1 MAAAVTRAAMA
12 NPGTDFTSS
21 AARSFSGV
29 MRAAARTE
37 ADRRP
42 DGIPPFQAFLD
53 EHRTVL
59 YRFLVAAV
67 GPNDADDCFQE
78 TFIAALRAYPKLEN
92 GDNLR
97 AWVLAIATRKVIDAA
112 RARNRRPEPTAD
124 ITEMLEAS
132 MPVRPE
138 ERNPAS
144 SEIEEPLWGEIL
156 ALPPRQRVALVHRI
170 LLDRPYAELAAA
182 MGCSL
187 DAARANVYQALKKL
201 REAWTSRG

>member
-1 MAAAVTRAAMA
+1 VTRAAMA

-37 ADRRP
+37 ADRRA

-53 EHRTVL
+53 EHRTVV

>member
-1 MAAAVTRAAMA
+1 VTRAAMA

-53 EHRTVL
+53 EHRTVV

-124 ITEMLEAS
+124 ITEMLEAT

-138 ERNPAS
+138 ERDPAS

>member
-1 MAAAVTRAAMA
+1 MTRAAMA
-12 NPGTDFTSS
+12 NPSTDFTSS

-29 MRAAARTE
+29 MRAGARTE
-37 ADRRP
+37 ADRRA
-42 DGIPPFQAFLD
+42 DGILPFQAFMD
-53 EHRTVL
+53 EHRTVV

-138 ERNPAS
+138 ERDPAS

>member
-1 MAAAVTRAAMA
+1 MTRAAMA

-37 ADRRP
+37 ADRRA

-53 EHRTVL
+53 EHRTVV

-138 ERNPAS
+138 ERDPAS

-156 ALPPRQRVALVHRI
+156 ALPPQQRVALVHRI

>member
-1 MAAAVTRAAMA
+1 MA

-21 AARSFSGV
+21 AARSFSGL

-37 ADRRP
+37 ADRRA

-53 EHRTVL
+53 EHRTVV

-138 ERNPAS
+138 ERDPAS

-156 ALPPRQRVALVHRI
+156 ALPPQQRVALVHRI

-201 REAWTSRG
+201 REGWTSRG

>member
-1 MAAAVTRAAMA
+1 VTRAAMA

-21 AARSFSGV
+21 AARSFSGL

-53 EHRTVL
+53 EHRTVI

-138 ERNPAS
+138 ERDPAS

>member
-1 MAAAVTRAAMA
+1 VTRAAMA

-29 MRAAARTE
+29 MKAAARTE
-37 ADRRP
+37 ADRRA

-53 EHRTVL
+53 EHRTVV

-138 ERNPAS
+138 ERDPAS

-187 DAARANVYQALKKL
+187 DAARANVYQAIKKL

>member
-1 MAAAVTRAAMA
+1 MTRAAMA

-37 ADRRP
+37 ADRRA

-53 EHRTVL
+53 EHRTVV

-138 ERNPAS
+138 ERDPAS

>member
-1 MAAAVTRAAMA
+1 
-12 NPGTDFTSS
+12 
-21 AARSFSGV
+21 

-37 ADRRP
+37 ADRRA

-53 EHRTVL
+53 GHRTVV

-138 ERNPAS
+138 ERDPAS

>member
-1 MAAAVTRAAMA
+1 
-12 NPGTDFTSS
+12 
-21 AARSFSGV
+21 

-37 ADRRP
+37 ADRRA

-53 EHRTVL
+53 EHRTVV

-138 ERNPAS
+138 ERDPAS

-156 ALPPRQRVALVHRI
+156 ALPPQQRVALVHRI